1 MADKIDFEGIDSS
14 VLLAELDSRGDN
26 VTIDDFHT
34 QDIIDELEWQGYTV
48 MLDSEVPVDIGDY
61 DDDELILEI
70 QHRGFDVWSKKAGGN
85 PDLLELYTTY
95 QTMSPEFFQKE
106 LKKFFRYNLDVSI
119 Y

>member
-14 VLLAELDSRGDN
+14 ALLRELDSRGDN
-26 VTIDDFHT
+26 VTIDDFDT

-48 MLDSEVPVDIGDY
+48 MLDSDVPVDIDDY
-61 DDDELILEI
+61 DDDELILEL
-70 QHRGFDVWSKKAGGN
+70 QRRGFDVWSKKVGGN

-95 QTMSPEFFQKE
+95 QIMSPEFFEKE
-106 LKKFFRYNLDVSI
+106 LKKFFRNNLNVNI